1 MWDNES
7 IKSRMSR
14 KDSYKKRLQKGEM
27 HEVMKVLK
35 QVHGTAETR
44 KGGGKKRN
52 PQVSL
57 FSFQL
62 REPGRASKNVSFF
75 KTKCKTSDPLYLGL
89 KKYIFAYKV

>member
-1 MWDNES
+1 MCRI
-7 IKSRMSR
+7 IKVKS
-14 KDSYKKRLQKGEM
+14 KFQKE
-27 HEVMKVLK
+27 KVSK
-35 QVHGTAETR
+35 QVHGRAGTG

-62 REPGRASKNVSFF
+62 SEPGRASKNVSFF